1 MYKKTY
7 HILRIKTVSLL
18 YFEFSYFI
26 NHLQKLLVVITK
38 TRLLCDQS
46 FDRNLGYISGG
57 IGQNSYNDKTG
68 ISEFHCI

>member
-7 HILRIKTVSLL
+7 HILRIKTISLL
-18 YFEFSYFI
+18 YSEFSYFI

-46 FDRNLGYISGG
+46 FDRIWV
-57 IGQNSYNDKTG
+57 I
-68 ISEFHCI
+68 